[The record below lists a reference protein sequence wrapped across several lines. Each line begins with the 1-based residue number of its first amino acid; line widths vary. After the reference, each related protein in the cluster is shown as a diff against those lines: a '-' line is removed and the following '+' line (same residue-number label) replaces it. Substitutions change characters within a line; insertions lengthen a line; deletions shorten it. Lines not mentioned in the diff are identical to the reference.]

1 MKGQVRGATNSMLSG
16 LFSKAKTD
24 ESGEVDTS
32 AEVGLFKGLIC
43 VTKKSEEKSNQQKFN
58 DLFHQIYDL
67 LN

>member
-1 MKGQVRGATNSMLSG
+1 MLGG

-32 AEVGLFKGLIC
+32 TDVGLFKGLIS
-43 VTKKSEEKSNQQKFN
+43 VTKKSEA
-58 DLFHQIYDL
+58 IYDL